1 MAGGSGEALAV
12 DAEVVIV
19 GAGIA
24 GLATALAL
32 RRVSVGGVLVLERH
46 SSTPTGTAL
55 TVYPNGWIALRA
67 LGVGHKLTSR
77 YEGCGTFRVTNLDNG
92 ETKVF
97 RFAGGESSDEIKV
110 RPADRKALLEAL
122 AEELPPGTIRFSS
135 KLVSIKTET
144 AESSPETAVLR
155 LEDGTVIRAKV
166 LIGCDGV
173 HSVVARWLGL
183 SKPVTS
189 GRSAVRGLAVY
200 PDGHGLRKEVRQFLS
215 EGLRAAMV
223 PINDTEVYWFLVN
236 NTVAAQKEA
245 RTDPMKIL
253 REVTDNL
260 GSHMPPE
267 YLDVVR
273 HSSHDSVSWV
283 PLLYRSP
290 WSILTGR
297 AARGPVTVA
306 GDAFHP
312 MTPDLAQG
320 GGSALEDAVVLA
332 RAVSRAATPAEGVA
346 AYVSERRGRAA
357 LLVAGAYL
365 SGWVQ
370 QGGTDVQGLRGCMVK
385 LFRDWIF
392 YRFIFRRLAG
402 MMWYHCGDLV
412 PPTSNEEGK
421 NHSG

>member
-1 MAGGSGEALAV
+1 MAGGSGGALAV

-19 GAGIA
+19 GGGIA

-32 RRVSVGGVLVLERH
+32 RRVGVGGVLVLERH
-46 SSTPTGTAL
+46 SELRATGAAL
-55 TVYPNGWIALRA
+55 TVYPKSQRLDRAPRARRRAQAHLPLRR
-67 LGVGHKLTSR
+67 LR
-77 YEGCGTFRVTNLDNG
+77 N
-92 ETKVF
+92 
-97 RFAGGESSDEIKV
+97 V

-135 KLVSIKTET
+135 KLVSINTEK
-144 AESSPETAVLR
+144 AKSSPEIAVLR
-155 LEDGTVIRAKV
+155 LDDGTVIRAKV

-183 SKPVTS
+183 SEPVTS

-200 PDGHGLRKEVRQFLS
+200 PDGHGLKKEVWQFLS

-223 PINDTEVYWFLVN
+223 PINNTEVYWFLVN
-236 NTVAAQKEA
+236 NTVAAEKEA
-245 RTDPMKIL
+245 RTDPVKIL

-260 GSHMPPE
+260 GRHMPPD

-273 HSSHDSVSWV
+273 HSSHDSLSWV

-290 WSILTGR
+290 WAILTGPT
-297 AARGPVTVA
+297 ARGPVTVA

-332 RAVSRAATPAEGVA
+332 RAMSRAATPAEGVA

-357 LLVAGAYL
+357 LLVAGA
-365 SGWVQ
+365 
-370 QGGTDVQGLRGCMVK
+370 
-385 LFRDWIF
+385 
-392 YRFIFRRLAG
+392 
-402 MMWYHCGDLV
+402 
-412 PPTSNEEGK
+412 
-421 NHSG
+421 

>member
-12 DAEVVIV
+12 DTEVVIV

-46 SSTPTGTAL
+46 SSTPTGAAL

-77 YEGCGTFRVTNLDNG
+77 YEGCGTCVG
-92 ETKVF
+92 
-97 RFAGGESSDEIKV
+97 
-110 RPADRKALLEAL
+110 PADRKALLEAL

-135 KLVSIKTET
+135 KLVSTNTET

-273 HSSHDSVSWV
+273 HCSHESVSWV

-402 MMWYHCGDLV
+402 MMWYDCGDLV